1 VGSVFGSNPRGS
13 QHNSLGEILGDSGS
27 VPIERGILLS
37 AALRFVQRNGGID
50 AILGRLRQ
58 SGLAAEADSWVG
70 TGPNLPISPARLE
83 QVFGATG
90 LDQRATPLDPSA
102 DHAGPPLSQIL
113 PELVNQFT
121 PQGELPA
128 NHAALV
134 AKGLAILSAA
144 GA

>member
-13 QHNSLGEILGDSGS
+13 QHNSLGEILGEFGD
-27 VPIERGILLS
+27 VPIQRGILLS

-50 AILGRLRQ
+50 GILGRLRQ
-58 SGLAAEADSWVG
+58 SGFAAEADSWVG
-70 TGPNLPISPARLE
+70 AGPNLPISPLRLQ

-90 LDQRATPLDPSA
+90 LDDRATPLEPSA
-102 DHAGPPLSQIL
+102 DPAGSAMSQIL

-134 AKGLAILSAA
+134 TKGLAILSAA